1 MCIIFS
7 LSKYP
12 AVSGVRIS
20 AQGKAVIVRE
30 AAGCA
35 LFTPAG
41 GQACLAVLKF
51 SPSLGCIIP
60 AGSLP
65 PAIIED
71 QQAVLDFELL
81 EVPGKGF
88 RAQVLSIRTCC
99 PGPAVSHLLA
109 PLEAASAAAAAPSS
123 TAVSKPTTSEA
134 SQSFLVQKCIAM
146 LAKQQSLCLP
156 LDSLLEILQKKIPNL
171 EETVLIELVQEYA
184 ELFGLGQEST
194 GELHATL
201 KPMDLSAARQLLN
214 LCHNVAVFE
223 DRNQL
228 PARGHHHLTAW
239 MSANTII
246 LEGLQGTLY
255 HQQPDSILV
264 FNMDSSLVSLTFAP
278 GLDLSQLVH
287 EGQLVTVTLKTV
299 AVGQS
304 EVLVHPLALEVELAN
319 GQCMKVLTSAGN
331 KFTFNKELAIQIF
344 PRVELQPPKEVNLM
358 VIQNYKIGFIQL

>member
-1 MCIIFS
+1 MSNQFKIFIVFS
-7 LSKYP
+7 LAKYA
-12 AVSGVRIS
+12 AVSGVRIT

-41 GQACLAVLKF
+41 GHTCRAVLKF
-51 SPSLGCIIP
+51 SPSLGCTIP

-65 PAIIED
+65 PAI
-71 QQAVLDFELL
+71 VLDFELL

-88 RAQVLSIRTCC
+88 RAQVLSARACC
-99 PGPAVSHLLA
+99 PGPTAGHLLV
-109 PLEAASAAAAAPSS
+109 PLEAAAAVAPAPAA
-123 TAVSKPTTSEA
+123 TTVSKPPTSEA

-156 LDSLLEILQKKIPNL
+156 LGSLQEMLQKKIPYL
-171 EETVLIELVQEYA
+171 EETILIELFQEFA

-194 GELHATL
+194 GELNATL
-201 KPMDLSAARQLLN
+201 KPINLGAAWQLLN
-214 LCHNVAVFE
+214 LCHNVAVFT
-223 DRNQL
+223 DCNQL
-228 PARGHHHLTAW
+228 PARGQHHLTAW
-239 MSANTII
+239 VSANTII

-304 EVLVHPLALEVELAN
+304 EVLAHPLALEVELAN
-319 GQCMKVLTSAGN
+319 GQCIKVLTSAGN

-344 PRVELQPPKEVNLM
+344 PRAEPLPPKEVNLM
-358 VIQNYKIGFIQL
+358 VIQNSNIAFI